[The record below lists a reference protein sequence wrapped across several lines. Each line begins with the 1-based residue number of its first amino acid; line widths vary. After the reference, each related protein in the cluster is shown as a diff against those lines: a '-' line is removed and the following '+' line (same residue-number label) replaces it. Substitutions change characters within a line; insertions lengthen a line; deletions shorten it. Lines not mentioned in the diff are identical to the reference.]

1 MKTTINSIVEDMYNY
16 ESSDMAGDN
25 RKNIIKLLKQI
36 ENEIQAGAESEE
48 DKDGFIYLKV
58 LSSEVTNIFKK
69 YYEE

>member
-1 MKTTINSIVEDMYNY
+1 MKTTINSIVENMYNY